1 MDGKKYEEILQE
13 VKKLYYEK
21 TIKAVMYYD
30 DFMSV
35 ASTCA
40 PEPKPIDKEEFESL
54 IRMLVLKKGPE
65 KTATDW
71 KFNQELWGMA
81 AKYILP
87 NSYFSAIL

>member
-1 MDGKKYEEILQE
+1 MVIMDGKKYEEILQE

-40 PEPKPIDKEEFESL
+40 PEPKPIDKEEFERL
-54 IRMLVLKKGPE
+54 LLNLKN
-65 KTATDW
+65 DM
-71 KFNQELWGMA
+71 WGA
-81 AKYILP
+81 C
-87 NSYFSAIL
+87 